1 MKFNILKTLFILFFS
16 VLLSKE
22 KCFSQN
28 YFITKSN
35 DSISCKQINFFD
47 TNAQGKMIDIE
58 YVNDKNETIRLKK
71 DDIPEINLLCQDG
84 SIYLRMPL
92 NINNPNGYYRYGKRM
107 VQGKIIVDV
116 YDDVQ
121 TSYRLKENFD
131 GSYNAQGVMKQTTE
145 GIYLRHVR
153 MPDGIVYEV
162 SGLSALKPLK
172 AIRKFMFECEE
183 YEKEYNSNPKYQTCT
198 FEEAVYDYNQM
209 CPNALKHCHFD
220 STTINHLPN

>member
-1 MKFNILKTLFILFFS
+1 MKFNTLKTLFILFFS
-16 VLLSKE
+16 VLLSKAE
-22 KCFSQN
+22 CFSQN
-28 YFITKSN
+28 YFITLSN
-35 DSISCKQINFFD
+35 DSTSCKQINFFD

-92 NINNPNGYYRYGKRM
+92 NIKNPDGYYRYGKRM

-153 MPDGIVYEV
+153 MPDGTVYEV

-209 CPNALKHCHFD
+209 CP
-220 STTINHLPN
+220 

>member
-145 GIYLRHVR
+145 GVYLRHVR
-153 MPDGIVYEV
+153 MPDGTVYEV

-209 CPNALKHCHFD
+209 CP
-220 STTINHLPN
+220 

>member
-209 CPNALKHCHFD
+209 CP
-220 STTINHLPN
+220 